1 MHPFTRL
8 LQSVII
14 PSRLPLRADYRT
26 CALFA
31 IAIVTLR
38 GSVEEA
44 SLVLYRVIGG
54 TNRSVDIFTPDC
66 LTIGNGIWGSSDA
79 VDLILMFCQ
88 ADGCERERSRFT
100 WV

>member
-54 TNRSVDIFTPDC
+54 RNPSVDDFTPDC
-66 LTIGNGIWGSSDA
+66 LTIGNGIWGSD
-79 VDLILMFCQ
+79 V
-88 ADGCERERSRFT
+88 
-100 WV
+100 